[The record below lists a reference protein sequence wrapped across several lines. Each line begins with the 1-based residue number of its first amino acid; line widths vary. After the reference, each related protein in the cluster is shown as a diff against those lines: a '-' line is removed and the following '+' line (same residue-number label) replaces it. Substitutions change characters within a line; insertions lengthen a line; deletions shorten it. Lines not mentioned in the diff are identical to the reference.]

1 MIQSTSYKSIIYG
14 LHVAIIMDGNGRWA
28 TGKGLPRI
36 AGHRAGAHA
45 VRRTI
50 KAALGLGIDTLTLF
64 AFTAGNWERPP
75 REVSTLMEI
84 FRDFFREEKDS
95 CVTRGIQVNV
105 IGRRDRLRTDLRDA
119 VDDIEAATARRR
131 AMHLRIAVDYSARET
146 LLRAAARLNPLVPV
160 SHHEFAQI
168 LADVSYAG
176 SVAPDIDLLIRT
188 GGEQRLSDCLLW
200 EGAYAEM
207 VFSPR
212 MWPDFDATDLEAAV
226 QEFRSRQR
234 RFGRVPEMHSP
245 DDLPENRDTSLERMA
260 LKSA

>member
-1 MIQSTSYKSIIYG
+1 
-14 LHVAIIMDGNGRWA
+14 
-28 TGKGLPRI
+28 
-36 AGHRAGAHA
+36 
-45 VRRTI
+45 
-50 KAALGLGIDTLTLF
+50 
-64 AFTAGNWERPP
+64 
-75 REVSTLMEI
+75 
-84 FRDFFREEKDS
+84 
-95 CVTRGIQVNV
+95 
-105 IGRRDRLRTDLRDA
+105 
-119 VDDIEAATARRR
+119 
-131 AMHLRIAVDYSARET
+131 MHLRIAVDYSARET
-146 LLRAAARLNPLVPV
+146 LLRAATRLNPLVPV

-234 RFGRVPEMHSP
+234 RFGRVPEIDSTAAMIQGHEEHSE
-245 DDLPENRDTSLERMA
+245 DAA
-260 LKSA
+260 LKTA